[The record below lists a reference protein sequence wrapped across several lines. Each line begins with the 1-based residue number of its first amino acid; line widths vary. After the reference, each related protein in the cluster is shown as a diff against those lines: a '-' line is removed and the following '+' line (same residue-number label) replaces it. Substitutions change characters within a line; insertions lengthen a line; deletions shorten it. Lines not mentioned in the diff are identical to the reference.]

1 MDSARKILQ
10 MIRWA
15 MLVSVLLYV
24 AVGEFAARPPAA
36 PPNLLLFYVL
46 TFMAVTMVAVIM
58 MLRRLFIKPA
68 VDALGTLDTSPVI
81 VNRWRTGYI
90 VSYALSEAIALYGLV
105 LRFLGFTLSQVAPFY
120 VAGIILLLLLSPRRS
135 EE

>member
-10 MIRWA
+10 MIRGA

-24 AVGEFAARPPAA
+24 AVGEFAARTPAA
-36 PPNLLLFYVL
+36 PPDLLLFYVL
-46 TFMAVTMVAVIM
+46 TFVAVIMVAVIM
-58 MLRRLFIKPA
+58 VVRRLFIKPA
-68 VDALGTLDTSPVI
+68 LDALGTQDTDLAI

-90 VSYALSEAIALYGLV
+90 VSYALSEAVALYGLV

-135 EE
+135 EG